1 MNPDSSIVPMHA
13 GFDSKRYLISQDIE
27 KVMTL
32 KRATIFVSGNVQMA
46 GFRTFVK
53 NIADS
58 IDVKG
63 YAENLSD
70 GRVKIVCEGEEMGI
84 AELANAIRTKASA
97 LSKVESLQ
105 TEYEKYAGEFL
116 DFERRGEDVPR
127 RATLDDLLNV
137 MKSFDNKAEKIV
149 GILGEIGQNTSQIPP
164 MREDISEI
172 KSYTSQIPAMRED
185 IASIK
190 TDTREIAAKLWE
202 KYEEMSKEIAQM
214 KITLTKIEAKVF
226 S

>member
-1 MNPDSSIVPMHA
+1 MA
-13 GFDSKRYLISQDIE
+13 
-27 KVMTL
+27 L
-32 KRATIFVSGNVQMA
+32 KRATIFVSGDVQMA

-58 IDVKG
+58 RDVKG

-70 GRVKIVCEGEEMGI
+70 GRVKIVCEGEEVEI
-84 AELANAIRTKASA
+84 AELANAIKTKASA

-105 TEYEKYAGEFL
+105 TEYEKYIGEFL

-137 MKSFDNKAEKIV
+137 IKSFDNKAEKIV
-149 GILGEIGQNTSQIPP
+149 GILGEIGQNTSQIPA
-164 MREDISEI
+164 MREDISDI

-185 IASIK
+185 ISDIK
-190 TDTREIAAKLWE
+190 SYTSQIPAMREDTAAIRYDTKEIATGLWQ
-202 KYEEMSKEIAQM
+202 KYEEMSKEIAEM
-214 KITLTKIEAKVF
+214 KITLSRIEAKVF
-226 S
+226 G

>member
-1 MNPDSSIVPMHA
+1 MA
-13 GFDSKRYLISQDIE
+13 
-27 KVMTL
+27 L
-32 KRATIFVSGNVQMA
+32 KRAIILVSGDVQMA

-58 IDVKG
+58 LDVKG

-70 GRVKIVCEGEEMGI
+70 RRVKIVCEGEEMGI
-84 AELANAIRTKASA
+84 AELANAIKTKAPA

-105 TEYEKYAGEFL
+105 TEYEKYVGEFL

-149 GILGEIGQNTSQIPP
+149 GILGEIGQNTSQIPA
-164 MREDISEI
+164 MKEDTAAIR
-172 KSYTSQIPAMRED
+172 A
-185 IASIK
+185 
-190 TDTREIAAKLWE
+190 DTREIATKLWE
-202 KYEEMSKEIAQM
+202 KYEELSKEIAQM
-214 KITLTKIEAKVF
+214 KVTLAKIEAKVF
-226 S
+226 G

>member
-1 MNPDSSIVPMHA
+1 MFLAM
-13 GFDSKRYLISQDIE
+13 
-27 KVMTL
+27 
-32 KRATIFVSGNVQMA
+32 
-46 GFRTFVK
+46 FRWLVFVK
-53 NIADS
+53 KLADS
-58 IDVKG
+58 LGIKG

-84 AELANAIRTKASA
+84 AELANAIKTKASA

-105 TEYEKYAGEFL
+105 TEYEKYVGEFL

-164 MREDISEI
+164 MREDISEM
-172 KSYTSQIPAMRED
+172 KSYTSMIPAMRD
-185 IASIK
+185 DTASIRY
-190 TDTREIAAKLWE
+190 DTKEIATKLWD
-202 KYEEMSKEIAQM
+202 KYEELSKEIAQM

>member
-1 MNPDSSIVPMHA
+1 MA
-13 GFDSKRYLISQDIE
+13 
-27 KVMTL
+27 L
-32 KRATIFVSGNVQMA
+32 KRANIFVSGNVQMA

-58 IDVKG
+58 LDVKG

-84 AELANAIRTKASA
+84 AELVNAIKTKASA
-97 LSKVESLQ
+97 LSKVEGLQ
-105 TEYEKYAGEFL
+105 TEYEIYAGEFL
-116 DFERRGEDVPR
+116 DFERKGEDIPR

-149 GILGEIGQNTSQIPP
+149 GILGEIGQNTSQIPAMREDISEIKSYTSQIPP

-172 KSYTSQIPAMRED
+172 KSYTSQIPAMKED
-185 IASIK
+185 TVSIRY
-190 TDTREIAAKLWE
+190 DTKEIATKLWE
-202 KYEEMSKEIAQM
+202 KYEELSKEIAQM
-214 KITLTKIEAKVF
+214 KITLARIEARVF

>member
-1 MNPDSSIVPMHA
+1 MA
-13 GFDSKRYLISQDIE
+13 
-27 KVMTL
+27 L
-32 KRATIFVSGNVQMA
+32 KRAIILVSGNVQMA

-53 NIADS
+53 NIADF

-84 AELANAIRTKASA
+84 AELANAIKTKASA

-149 GILGEIGQNTSQIPP
+149 GILGEIGQNTSQIPAMREDISEIKTYTSQIPP

-172 KSYTSQIPAMRED
+172 KTYTSQIPAMKED
-185 IASIK
+185 TVSIRY
-190 TDTREIAAKLWE
+190 DTKEIATKLWE
-202 KYEEMSKEIAQM
+202 KYEELSKEIAQM
-214 KITLTKIEAKVF
+214 KITLSRIEDKVF
-226 S
+226 G